1 MNMNQAK
8 EKLNLNSYLSK
19 KEVTALFNISFAT
32 LDNWIRTS
40 IPDAF
45 KDNLY
50 CVEIIQNFISSQNK
64 LSKRANKKH
73 NIKIE
78 APKELLKYLG
88 DTSWVSDFLNYLQD
102 NKENATQDI
111 ISLYEARINKLNV
124 SNPLQSI
131 IPENEFYAY
140 SVAYQLVLSSGEK
153 SKLGAYYTPKK
164 IVEKMV
170 SSYIKKDA
178 KFLEPCC
185 GVGFFCIE
193 YIKRYKEL
201 FKDYPNGLI
210 FANDLDSNAARI
222 TYLNILSITNSEMKD
237 FSVSSIDAFDITEG
251 GFDVVLTNPPYG
263 IKRKD
268 KDMKTTEIFSH
279 FINITLNR
287 FLKTDGVMSLVLP
300 SSVLAVE
307 KHKEIRKILIDN
319 FDILA
324 VDFYGKSFDGVL
336 SDIITLT
343 VQKSHNE
350 NNQIMWIDENKKN
363 LPQIY
368 LKNNNYILSFLDKS
382 DEFSQYEKIDT
393 VFLKDC
399 VFALGVVTGN
409 NEKFLRKEKQDGY
422 KRIISGKEVYPGM
435 IDYSACKY
443 ILDEPSKYQQ
453 KPPMDLF
460 NKKKIVYKF
469 ISKRLVTAVDNTGS
483 LTLNSSNF
491 FILNDIGVTEEYVS
505 ALLNSEAINSI
516 YMKMNG
522 NPLKVLKKSLQELPI
537 FVFDLETQV
546 TIEDNYVNGRHLE
559 NEEIINEQIKEILA

>member
-1 MNMNQAK
+1 MNK
-8 EKLNLNSYLSK
+8 EMMVDKKSNNYRSR
-19 KEVTALFNISFAT
+19 KEVVRLFNISTAT
-32 LDNWIRTS
+32 LHNWTRTA
-40 IPDAF
+40 IPNAV
-45 KDNLY
+45 KDKLY
-50 CVEIIQNFISSQNK
+50 CIKTIQEFVSTQNK

-73 NIKIE
+73 NVKIE
-78 APKELLKYLG
+78 APKELLKYLNN
-88 DTSWVSDFLNYLQD
+88 TSWVPVFLEYLNS
-102 NKENATQDI
+102 NKETVAQDI
-111 ISLYEARINKLNV
+111 ISLFEARLNNLIIE
-124 SNPLQSI
+124 NPLQDI
-131 IPENEFYAY
+131 IPHNEFYAY

-153 SKLGAYYTPKK
+153 SKSGAYYTPKN

-170 SSYIKKDA
+170 SLHIKKNA

-193 YIKRYKEL
+193 YIKKYKEL
-201 FKDYPNGLI
+201 FKEYPNGLI
-210 FANDLDSNAARI
+210 FANDLDKKVSRI
-222 TYLNILSITNSEMKD
+222 TYLNILSITNGEMKD
-237 FSVSSIDAFDITEG
+237 FNVSSIDAFDITEG

-350 NNQIMWIDENKKN
+350 NNQIMWIAETKKN
-363 LPQIY
+363 FPQIY

-399 VFALGVVTGN
+399 VFALGIVTGN

-491 FILNDIGVTEEYVS
+491 FLLSDIGVTEEYVS
-505 ALLNSEAINSI
+505 ALLNSEAVNSI

-522 NPLKVLKKSLQELPI
+522 NPLKVLKKSLQTLPI

-546 TIEDNYVNGRHLE
+546 AIEDNYVNGRHLE
-559 NEEIINEQIKEILA
+559 NEEIINGKIKKMLA